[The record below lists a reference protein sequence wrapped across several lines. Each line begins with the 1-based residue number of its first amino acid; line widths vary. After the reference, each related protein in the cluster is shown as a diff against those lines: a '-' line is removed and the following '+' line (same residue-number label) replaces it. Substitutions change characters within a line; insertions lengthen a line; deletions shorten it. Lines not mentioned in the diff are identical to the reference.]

1 VSYHV
6 AEPPKGTAILRA
18 EVVESAARP
27 TEFSVVIPCLN
38 EARTLERCLRKAT
51 ESFRRLGIAG
61 ELIVADNGSSDG
73 SQEVATRS
81 GARVVRAE
89 HRGYGH
95 ALAAGIAAAKGRFVI
110 MGDGDDSYDFGDLSP
125 FVERLLD
132 GSDLVVGNRFQ
143 GGVKPGAM
151 PILHKY
157 IGNPILTLIGKWLF
171 RIPVGDVYCGLRGF
185 RRQAITDL
193 DLRSPGMEYALEMIV
208 KAKLHGLKI
217 SEVPTTLSPD
227 GRGRPPHLRTWR
239 DGWRSLRFFLLFSPR
254 WLFFYPGL
262 FLTVVGIGTIVWLL
276 PASRR
281 VGGVTLDVHT
291 MLYGAVA
298 VLVGF
303 EAIVFATFARLVAV
317 QDGLVPRDPRF
328 DRQLARFSLERGLLL
343 GLVLIVAG
351 LVGSLYALG
360 AWEQKSFGHLNY
372 PHTMRIVIPSALG
385 IALGFQMIVASFFFG
400 ILGLRDPGAV
410 RFRDSPERESDR
422 DRQPIENAQEWDQP
436 VVRTQR
442 PDR

>member
-1 VSYHV
+1 M
-6 AEPPKGTAILRA
+6 
-18 EVVESAARP
+18 
-27 TEFSVVIPCLN
+27 
-38 EARTLERCLRKAT
+38 
-51 ESFRRLGIAG
+51 
-61 ELIVADNGSSDG
+61 
-73 SQEVATRS
+73 
-81 GARVVRAE
+81 VRAE

-436 VVRTQR
+436 VVRAQR